1 MAPRTV
7 SVVIADDHPVIQ
19 LAVKA
24 TLSEIPNVQVSAM
37 CSSGK
42 ELFAA
47 VESHRP
53 DLVITDFT
61 MGRSEGNDDGL
72 RLIQRLRQASPATPI
87 IVFTMLTNGG
97 LLTRIQETGVAAI
110 VGKNEEPGILRQI
123 CIDTIA
129 GQGQS
134 LRLSPGISTRMSSAG
149 AVAGGTA
156 TPLSPKE
163 IEVVRMFAAGSTVTE
178 IAGYL
183 HRTLATVATQKRSA
197 MRKLN
202 ITSNADLVA
211 YARDNGLT

>member
-1 MAPRTV
+1 MPPDTI
-7 SVVIADDHPVIQ
+7 SVVIADDHPAIQ
-19 LAVKA
+19 FAVKS
-24 TLSEIPNVQVSAM
+24 TLSEIPKVRIAAM
-37 CSSGK
+37 CASGG

-47 VESHRP
+47 LEAHQP
-53 DLVITDFT
+53 DLIVTDFT

-72 RLIQRLRQASPATPI
+72 RLIQRLRQSSPDTPI
-87 IVFTMLTNGG
+87 VVFTMLTNGG
-97 LLTRIQETGVAAI
+97 LLTRIQEAGVAAV
-110 VGKNEEPGILRQI
+110 VGKNEEPAILRQM
-123 CIDTIA
+123 CIDA
-129 GQGQS
+129 VSGHGP
-134 LRLSPGISTRMSSAG
+134 RLSPGITARMSSAG
-149 AVAGGTA
+149 AVAGA
-156 TPLSPKE
+156 AASPLSPKE